1 MQKAKQIWGP
11 LCSELE
17 KDFSEVWNQ
26 PFLLK
31 PVPVKPSGN
40 LIPVRMIP
48 ALCREDHSISVK
60 AFFSPYFARS
70 AHSEAIAHLLE
81 TKLVEKLAWELESFR
96 LSLQLVYAYKDLCS
110 REELHDTACRIFTG
124 KILSLPDPLPDSK
137 STFQI
142 LYQDAENRIPGTG
155 QKTIELL
162 DRIISELNACSALL
176 ARRERKYGKIL
187 SGEEFKEAVN
197 NYIGILFND
206 AVPLGLSKGPVYIS
220 G

>member
-1 MQKAKQIWGP
+1 MHTRI
-11 LCSELE
+11 
-17 KDFSEVWNQ
+17 
-26 PFLLK
+26 
-31 PVPVKPSGN
+31 
-40 LIPVRMIP
+40 
-48 ALCREDHSISVK
+48 
-60 AFFSPYFARS
+60 FAAGR
-70 AHSEAIAHLLE
+70 
-81 TKLVEKLAWELESFR
+81 
-96 LSLQLVYAYKDLCS
+96 
-110 REELHDTACRIFTG
+110 LHDTACRIFTG

-206 AVPLGLSKGPVYIS
+206 AVPAGFIERLPVYIS
-220 G
+220 GLGNRINTAFFEPARYRDISQKIRFFSLKIEKLIANPNLTSYERLSAWELRILLEELILFYFSGSSPKNRICEKEQILHEKMGQWSYAAFNS